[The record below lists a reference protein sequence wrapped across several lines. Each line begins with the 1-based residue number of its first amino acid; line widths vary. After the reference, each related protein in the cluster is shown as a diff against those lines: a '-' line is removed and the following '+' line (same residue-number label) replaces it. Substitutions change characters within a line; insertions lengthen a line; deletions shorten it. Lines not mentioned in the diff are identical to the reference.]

1 MGGNGA
7 KSKSATALGDTYM
20 AMLLDR
26 GSTPLA
32 STIRMYK
39 KEEEHLNAFLI
50 HNNFF
55 HISLDDLFEVIRL
68 FGFYVNGWGKSIK

>member
-1 MGGNGA
+1 MRSLSIGDKCA
-7 KSKSATALGDTYM
+7 KFKLLTALGESSV
-20 AMLLDR
+20 AILLDR
-26 GSTPLA
+26 GSTPLT

-68 FGFYVNGWGKSIK
+68 FVF